1 VRKRLAIQEL
11 SSESTLLVDGP
22 ASVLLRE
29 GEASSLGYPLGSDAW
44 TVLGR
49 DQRLAIETPGHCSL
63 DVRLGRGGNQE
74 KIMGPTIPTGWREAC
89 QIAAQISGVV
99 MVLGAVDSGK
109 STLSTLL
116 ANELFRQ
123 GRNVTLIDGDVGQAK
138 VGPPTTISMSH
149 VRQRSFDLQRL
160 SPEVSL
166 FIGDTSPSIVPDK
179 VSRGLVRLRDLAREI
194 SELVIVNTDGWV
206 SGDEALRHKSGL
218 LESMRPDLVI
228 GIDVGFDN
236 DRLLDYPDCTVL
248 RLARSSHARVR
259 GREERKKARESGY
272 KRFLSG
278 AELVSLS
285 LGQVKLRRFNS
296 HFQMKLHGSENLR
309 GLIAGLLDDEDRLLS
324 ISRVEGLENGALE
337 LWTVPK
343 GNARTVEL
351 GSVVLSREYEEVGY
365 DS

>member
-1 VRKRLAIQEL
+1 MAIQEL
-11 SSESTLLVDGP
+11 GSESTLLVDGP

-29 GEASSLGYPLGSDAW
+29 GAASSLGYPLGSDAW
-44 TVLGR
+44 TVLGQ
-49 DQRLAIETPGHCSL
+49 DQRLAIETPRLCSL
-63 DVRLGRGGNQE
+63 DVRLGRGGKQE
-74 KIMGPTIPTGWREAC
+74 EIRGSTIPTGWREAC
-89 QIAAQISGVV
+89 QVAAQISGVV

-123 GRNVTLIDGDVGQAK
+123 GRDVTLIDGDVGQAK

-149 VRQRSFDLQRL
+149 VGRHAFDLQRL
-160 SPEVSL
+160 SSEVSL
-166 FIGDTSPSIVPDK
+166 FIGDTSPSTVPDK
-179 VSRGLVRLRDLAREI
+179 VSRGLVRLRDLAKEI

-206 SGDEALRHKSGL
+206 SGDEALRYKRGL
-218 LESMRPDLVI
+218 LKSIRPDLVI
-228 GIDVGFDN
+228 GIAVGFEN

-248 RLARSSHARVR
+248 RLARSSHAIVR
-259 GREERKKARESGY
+259 SREERKKAREYGY

-278 AELVSLS
+278 AELISLS

-296 HFQMKLHGSENLR
+296 HYQLKLLGSGNLR

-324 ISRVEGLENGALE
+324 ISRVEGLENGALK

-343 GNARTVEL
+343 GTARTVEL
-351 GSVVLSREYEEVGY
+351 GSLVLSKEYEEVGY